1 MEGGGSNKRVVVVGG
16 GAAGSLIARTLQFGA
31 DLVLI
36 DPKDYYEV
44 PWAAL
49 RCMVEPAFAQ
59 RTLIEHKDYLG
70 NARVVTSTAVKVSER
85 EIVTSE
91 GRCIPYDYLVIA
103 TGHPNTFP
111 TTRSE
116 RLKEFQESYEKIK
129 ASNSVLIVGGG
140 PTGVELAGE
149 IAVDF
154 PEKQITIVHKGSRL
168 LEFVGPKASEKALA
182 WLTSRKVQVLF
193 NQEISLEQ
201 LDDTQTEFV
210 TSEGV
215 KVRADCWFNCIG
227 KGVGSSWLTEGI
239 LHGCLNERGQLMVD
253 EHFRVKGKENIFAIG
268 DITDIREMKQGYIA
282 HKHALLA
289 AKNLKLLLEGRSE
302 SDLHRYKQGSAIA
315 IVSLGRKQAVAQLPF
330 LTTIGYIPGYI
341 KSRDLFV
348 GKTRKELGL
357 DPSGL

>member
-1 MEGGGSNKRVVVVGG
+1 MKCR
-16 GAAGSLIARTLQFGA
+16 
-31 DLVLI
+31 
-36 DPKDYYEV
+36 KDYFEV

-59 RTLIEHKDYLG
+59 RSLIGHKDYLH
-70 NARVVTSTAVKVSER
+70 NARVVTSTAARVSER
-85 EIVTSE
+85 EILTSD
-91 GRCIPYDYLVIA
+91 GRWIPYDYLVIA

-116 RLKEFQESYEKIK
+116 RLKEFEESYEKIR
-129 ASNSVLIVGGG
+129 ASNSVLIIGGG

-154 PEKQITIVHKGSRL
+154 PEKQITMVHKGHRL
-168 LEFVGPKASEKALA
+168 MEFVGPKASEKALA

-193 NQEISLEQ
+193 NQEISLDQ
-201 LDDTQTEFV
+201 LDHGQTEFV
-210 TSEGV
+210 TNEGV
-215 KVRADCWFNCIG
+215 KVRADCWFNCVG
-227 KGVGSSWLTEGI
+227 KGLGSSWLTEGI
-239 LHGCLNERGQLMVD
+239 LQGCLNERGQLMVD
-253 EHFRVKGKENIFAIG
+253 EHLRVAGKKNIFAIG

-282 HKHALLA
+282 HRHAALA
-289 AKNLKLLLEGRSE
+289 AKNLKLLLEGKSE
-302 SDLHRYKQGSAIA
+302 SDLCSYKPGSGIA

-330 LTTIGYIPGYI
+330 ITTVGYIPGYI